1 MISIAKLKQLCES
14 MVGSATGLVAA
25 VPVSVEANMAD
36 KVNAV
41 SEDETPVL
49 FYLPPSAQGRGHV
62 DRFEEENMV
71 VLFVMVRYRP
81 RTSTSFDALAASQPA
96 AEAVKNRLVELAAS
110 PCAEIRPDLSSINI
124 LPETEF
130 FGNWAGWSIGFT
142 VTTR

>member
-96 AEAVKNRLVELAAS
+96 A
-110 PCAEIRPDLSSINI
+110 
-124 LPETEF
+124 
-130 FGNWAGWSIGFT
+130 
-142 VTTR
+142 